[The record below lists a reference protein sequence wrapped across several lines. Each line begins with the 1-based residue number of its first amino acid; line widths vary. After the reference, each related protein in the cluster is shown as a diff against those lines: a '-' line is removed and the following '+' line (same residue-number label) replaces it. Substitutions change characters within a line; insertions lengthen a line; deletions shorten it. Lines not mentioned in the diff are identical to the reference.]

1 MYKKF
6 TNLKHSKITNDLMS
20 YIYDNIETNIDINQ
34 LANEFGINK
43 FYLHKVFKKQTGMG
57 IYETIKSI
65 RLQKASNILITNK
78 YSTITE
84 ISNMCGYSTQTS
96 FIRAFKERFGQTPTY
111 WRNGGFKEY
120 SNMLLDNSHSSYTS
134 KINFKDLKQGIVKV
148 TPRMAYYR
156 RHKGYNSS
164 YKNIWEKMIA
174 WIYTHDVTEYEK
186 IGIYHDN
193 PTITPLEECQYVA
206 CVVPKNQTIDSTNS
220 SLPALEIQKCICV
233 TFDIKGTNNDILMLI
248 IWIYHEWL
256 PDSGYEKITIP
267 TYIVYDDCD
276 ILNHQ
281 GIVSGTLHVPVKAI

>member
-174 WIYTHDVTEYEK
+174 WIKCHYLSRQLFES
-186 IGIYHDN
+186 
-193 PTITPLEECQYVA
+193 L
-206 CVVPKNQTIDSTNS
+206 S
-220 SLPALEIQKCICV
+220 SNL
-233 TFDIKGTNNDILMLI
+233 
-248 IWIYHEWL
+248 
-256 PDSGYEKITIP
+256 
-267 TYIVYDDCD
+267 
-276 ILNHQ
+276 
-281 GIVSGTLHVPVKAI
+281 